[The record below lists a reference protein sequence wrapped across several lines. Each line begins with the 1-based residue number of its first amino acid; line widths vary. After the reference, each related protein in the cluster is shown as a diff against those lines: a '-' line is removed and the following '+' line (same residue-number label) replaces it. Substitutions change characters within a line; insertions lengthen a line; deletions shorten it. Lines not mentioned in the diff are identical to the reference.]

1 MSLRLNKEGYYIID
15 STDKLKEWHRMTDM
29 SHTERLSLMSE
40 RQKPKMATKT
50 KEIKK
55 TSIKKENKPELTDF
69 QKWFK

>member
-1 MSLRLNKEGYYIID
+1 
-15 STDKLKEWHRMTDM
+15 
-29 SHTERLSLMSE
+29 
-40 RQKPKMATKT
+40 MATKT